1 MRGLILT
8 PNHDEAWNLSKPCH
22 MAKTWLRPAII
33 SPNPT
38 QFPGHPG
45 RETDCRIH
53 SCLHLYKSQ
62 QRKRSVQCGF
72 DGLKVIVA
80 AVVVVAFVFGPL
92 LVVLVL
98 VFVLVLLVVVV
109 AAAAPVA
116 LAALVALVALVVCF
130 VVSFSCH

>member
-1 MRGLILT
+1 MT

-45 RETDCRIH
+45 RETDCRID

-80 AVVVVAFVFGPL
+80 VVAVVVVVFVFGPL

-116 LAALVALVALVVCF
+116 LAALVALVALVACF